1 MKTSPARG
9 RAGGPGPLL
18 PGGMSLTGLCLWLT
32 VAVAL
37 IVAAVPTMASLS
49 SAVAVRSAAYE
60 AATALHRARAYAITR
75 NVHVGVKFR
84 KNGNRYEWALYR
96 DGNGNGVRTAE
107 IARGVDRPLPV
118 VMPWTRRDVLPSI
131 LADCRVPD
139 PGNPGSF
146 LDHPE
151 DPIRFG
157 VSDIC
162 SFSPVGE
169 SSPGSIYLSDGRNR
183 MAVVRVLGRTAKIRV
198 LYWRRGERT
207 WRK

>member
-1 MKTSPARG
+1 VKRSPARG
-9 RAGGPGPLL
+9 RAIGPGPFRSR
-18 PGGMSLTGLCLWLT
+18 GVSLVGLTLALT

-37 IVAAVPTMASLS
+37 IVAATPTMASLS
-49 SAVAVRSAAYE
+49 AALAVRSAAYD
-60 AATALHRARAYAITR
+60 AATALHRARAYAIAR

-84 KNGNRYEWALYR
+84 KNGNRYEWTLYA
-96 DGNGNGVRTAE
+96 DGNRNGVRTAD
-107 IARGVDRPLPV
+107 IARGVDRRLPV
-118 VMPWTRRDVLPSI
+118 CVPWERNDVLPSI
-131 LADCRVPD
+131 LSDCRVPD
-139 PGNPGSF
+139 PGNPGSY

-162 SFSPVGE
+162 SFSPMGE

>member
-1 MKTSPARG
+1 MTRVPARSRVRG
-9 RAGGPGPLL
+9 SGPLPADGVSL
-18 PGGMSLTGLCLWLT
+18 PGLTLALA
-32 VAVAL
+32 VAVTAIL
-37 IVAAVPTMASLS
+37 TAAPTMTNLAAS
-49 SAVAVRSAAYE
+49 VAVRSAAYD
-60 AATALHRARAYAITR
+60 AATALHRARAYAIAQ

-107 IARGVDRPLPV
+107 IARGVDRPLGLFL
-118 VMPWTRRDVLPSI
+118 PWTRSDVLPSI
-131 LADCRVPD
+131 LRDCRVPD
-139 PGNPGSF
+139 PGNPGSY

-157 VSDIC
+157 TSDIC

-198 LYWRRGERT
+198 LYWRRGERG